1 MQVTSSRNWPEPID
15 EIEHGPAK
23 RICKTNCVYW
33 AWIKMQT
40 GTVPVE
46 RLWTGLQW
54 MFPTEATQLRMDW
67 FNFLAR
73 IAYFRYNDRHFY
85 CQSGPAWTEHDSLVG
100 ERLED
105 ISANLFPWGV
115 SG

>member
-1 MQVTSSRNWPEPID
+1 
-15 EIEHGPAK
+15 
-23 RICKTNCVYW
+23 
-33 AWIKMQT
+33 MQT

-54 MFPTEATQLRMDW
+54 MFPTEATQLGMDW
-67 FNFLAR
+67 LNFLAR

-85 CQSGPAWTEHDSLVG
+85 CQSGPAWTEQDSLVG

-105 ISANLFPWGV
+105 ISANLFPWGA